1 MLEALTGQV
10 HMNCDSRNLT
20 LQTMLWDGTLP
31 SDRPLALGFERY
43 RLIVSGRVPVGL
55 LSSTT
60 KHPTIAVPSTR
71 RCEDRSIS
79 RPLLEMP

>member
-55 LSSTT
+55 LSSTRQ
-60 KHPTIAVPSTR
+60 PPNILPSQ
-71 RCEDRSIS
+71 CQAPEDVKT
-79 RPLLEMP
+79 EA